1 MRWSAIQ
8 LACFHFIKLF
18 RGAIIPRL
26 LLPASYGL
34 SNSALLPLNFVRYT
48 DLGILEQLAKRLPYK
63 LGQEG
68 REAFLEEAGRGAS
81 WILLTSLLSAAM
93 LFGASYFVT
102 GAHAGF
108 YRYSMRLLAA
118 IAFVQKSRLL
128 LNVILGAQEEFRS
141 SNLGQIFTDIANLV
155 SSVFFIIWLGP
166 IGVLWGFLL
175 AEITG
180 GIYNL
185 SKAGFPRLRFSPYEM
200 IRMVREGIL
209 LLLVAVVEATMM
221 SVDQLFLVR
230 FFPVTQYGLY
240 SLGLFMT
247 SALLSVSAIFMV
259 THPRILS
266 LAGEGQEEEARR
278 IVCSNLTLYGVVLAA
293 GIGFLIPMMTLVIR
307 FYLPHYLPGVS
318 IYMLL
323 AGLAIFRGPVILLRP
338 FFLARNQERRLI
350 ACQVAGLTAIVALD
364 SLIVALNGSLTQVA
378 LASACGYCITS
389 LLLIVDFEKSFAEAA
404 VKRFKRYGLF
414 LASAVGCGVLYGFYA
429 SYVQVGS
436 GWHYVTEALEATALY
451 GAAMLVLTY
460 AVRSEL
466 LAGFH
471 YIRLSGVASPGTL
484 PGDSLEDSE
493 SLIPSTTLLS

>member
-1 MRWSAIQ
+1 
-8 LACFHFIKLF
+8 
-18 RGAIIPRL
+18 
-26 LLPASYGL
+26 
-34 SNSALLPLNFVRYT
+34 
-48 DLGILEQLAKRLPYK
+48 
-63 LGQEG
+63 
-68 REAFLEEAGRGAS
+68 
-81 WILLTSLLSAAM
+81 
-93 LFGASYFVT
+93 
-102 GAHAGF
+102 
-108 YRYSMRLLAA
+108 
-118 IAFVQKSRLL
+118 
-128 LNVILGAQEEFRS
+128 
-141 SNLGQIFTDIANLV
+141 
-155 SSVFFIIWLGP
+155 
-166 IGVLWGFLL
+166 
-175 AEITG
+175 
-180 GIYNL
+180 
-185 SKAGFPRLRFSPYEM
+185 
-200 IRMVREGIL
+200 
-209 LLLVAVVEATMM
+209 
-221 SVDQLFLVR
+221 
-230 FFPVTQYGLY
+230 
-240 SLGLFMT
+240 
-247 SALLSVSAIFMV
+247 
-259 THPRILS
+259 
-266 LAGEGQEEEARR
+266 
-278 IVCSNLTLYGVVLAA
+278 VCSNLTLYGAVLAA